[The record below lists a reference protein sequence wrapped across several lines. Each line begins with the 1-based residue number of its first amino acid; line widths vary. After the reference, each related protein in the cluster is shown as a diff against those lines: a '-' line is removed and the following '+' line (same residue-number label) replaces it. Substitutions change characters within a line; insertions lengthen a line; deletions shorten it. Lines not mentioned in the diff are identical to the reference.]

1 MKKKVS
7 RKNTRGN
14 TLTKEI
20 NIDNIKNKFLNEAD
34 IIVNEIIEKII
45 SFSISTD
52 FGKNIEKN
60 IPDSC
65 FNFLRSAIDSYL
77 NLNFISF
84 DKEESNSKNSSIITE
99 KNDLPEFQGITPILD
114 TSYVEKT
121 TKNNSEQIEPSFEEQ
136 IFFKN
141 ILKGENNWDLMD
153 EPSSNKY
160 DRYATTLVKFQE
172 IEKDWNKYNK
182 KEILEKIDEENE
194 NNSVN
199 DNKNTNDNKDSKKLE
214 TTRKKSIK
222 RLSRLNNLLI
232 FDNNANNDN
241 RIKKR
246 NLNDIMS
253 QFSFHDLDDSNDI
266 YKEPKNINYEKLR
279 KEVQEKQKEENE
291 EKKIKK
297 NAKKDIENKI
307 KLAAEKNKQYAGK
320 KITVDSNGEIVF
332 IKGIK
337 LEKLSKDF
345 ITMRTMTKLV
355 RDEEKAKEAEKNKSK
370 NKIKKRKT
378 VSINNNLTL
387 ANNNGA
393 NNEVINNEKKQE
405 KDKNNN
411 EKQNEINK
419 NEENTE
425 NKLLK
430 GKSQRLP
437 KIRGTKIIKKNRRR
451 SYNIKRE

>member
-52 FGKNIEKN
+52 FRKNIEKN

-84 DKEESNSKNSSIITE
+84 DKEESNSKNLSIITE

-114 TSYVEKT
+114 TSYVKKT

-194 NNSVN
+194 NNSDIN
-199 DNKNTNDNKDSKKLE
+199 YKKTNENIESKKLE
-214 TTRKKSIK
+214 TTRKKSLK
-222 RLSRLNNLLI
+222 KLSR
-232 FDNNANNDN
+232 
-241 RIKKR
+241 
-246 NLNDIMS
+246 
-253 QFSFHDLDDSNDI
+253 
-266 YKEPKNINYEKLR
+266 
-279 KEVQEKQKEENE
+279 
-291 EKKIKK
+291 
-297 NAKKDIENKI
+297 
-307 KLAAEKNKQYAGK
+307 
-320 KITVDSNGEIVF
+320 
-332 IKGIK
+332 
-337 LEKLSKDF
+337 
-345 ITMRTMTKLV
+345 
-355 RDEEKAKEAEKNKSK
+355 
-370 NKIKKRKT
+370 
-378 VSINNNLTL
+378 
-387 ANNNGA
+387 
-393 NNEVINNEKKQE
+393 
-405 KDKNNN
+405 
-411 EKQNEINK
+411 
-419 NEENTE
+419 
-425 NKLLK
+425 
-430 GKSQRLP
+430 
-437 KIRGTKIIKKNRRR
+437 
-451 SYNIKRE
+451 